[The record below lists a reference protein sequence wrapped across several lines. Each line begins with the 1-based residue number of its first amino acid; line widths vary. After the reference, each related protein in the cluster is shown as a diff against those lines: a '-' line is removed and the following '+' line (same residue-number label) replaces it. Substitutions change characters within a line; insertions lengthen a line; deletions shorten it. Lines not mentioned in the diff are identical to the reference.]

1 MMKRAGFSR
10 RAFLRD
16 SALAAGAAVLNGCTS
31 TRAAA
36 RFRKP
41 GELLRLGVI
50 GAGGQGLRDW
60 SEMVDCGN
68 VRVVA
73 MCDVDATMF
82 DGARKWYGEKGLR
95 ADFNTYSDYRKMLET
110 ERSLDAVMVAT
121 PDHTHAPAAVQ
132 AMKRGCHVYVE
143 KPLVRTIWEARYFRD
158 VAKEYGV
165 VTQMGNHGSARDGT
179 RRGIEILRS
188 GLLGNVTE
196 VHVWTNRPEISPGNT
211 WGWKQPLKRPEGS
224 DPVPPEMSWDL
235 WLGTSPARPFKK
247 GVYHRIMWRAF
258 YDFGTG
264 AFGDM
269 ACHTMNLAFRGLE
282 LGDVVAGEAVE
293 ISERFDDTYPQFSKV
308 RLTYAVRG
316 SKPPV
321 ELYWYDGY
329 RKPAAEIMPQVI
341 ATLGQVPTTGC
352 FIMGDKGVMVN
363 TDDYGEFS
371 YIALKG
377 EEKMKAISKHE
388 ACAGIPVTLPR
399 AKEQNQRRE
408 FVDACFGLMKT
419 TSDTQHAVPLVES
432 MLVGCM
438 AQRIPGK
445 IGWDASKCL
454 SDNARANALIRPFI
468 RPGWEY

>member
-1 MMKRAGFSR
+1 MRKQTIFSR
-10 RAFLRD
+10 RDFLQGT
-16 SALAAGAAVLNGCTS
+16 AMAAGAVTLNGCTS
-31 TRAAA
+31 MRPAAT
-36 RFRKP
+36 FRKP
-41 GELLRLGVI
+41 GEMLNLGVI

-68 VRVVA
+68 VRVAA
-73 MCDVDATMF
+73 MCDVDSTML
-82 DGARKWYGEKGLR
+82 DHARKWHLEKGLK
-95 ADFNTYSDYRKMLET
+95 ADFTTYADYRKMLES
-110 ERSLDAVMVAT
+110 EKALDAVVVAT
-121 PDHTHAPAAVQ
+121 PDHTHAPAAIQ

-143 KPLVRTIWEARYFRD
+143 KPLVRTVWEARYFKD
-158 VAKEYGV
+158 VAKECGV

-211 WGWKQPLKRPEGS
+211 WGWKQPLKRPEGA
-224 DPVPPEMSWDL
+224 DPIPPEMSWDL

-269 ACHTMNLAFRGLE
+269 ACHTMNLAFRGLD
-282 LGDVVAGEAVE
+282 LGEVVAGEAVE
-293 ISERFDDTYPQFSKV
+293 ISERHDDTYPLYSKV
-308 RLTYAVRG
+308 RLTYAARG
-316 SKPPV
+316 KKPPV

-329 RKPAAEIMPQVI
+329 RKPLAEIMPQVI

-377 EEKMKAISKHE
+377 EEKMKSISKHE
-388 ACAGIPVTLPR
+388 ACAGVPVTLPR
-399 AKEQNQRRE
+399 VKDQNQRRE
-408 FVDACFGLMKT
+408 FVEACFGLTKT
-419 TSDTQHAVPLVES
+419 SSGTGHSVPLVES

-445 IGWDASKCL
+445 ISWDASKCL
-454 SDNARANALIRPFI
+454 ADNAKANALVKPYI

>member
-1 MMKRAGFSR
+1 MRVS
-10 RAFLRD
+10 
-16 SALAAGAAVLNGCTS
+16 
-31 TRAAA
+31 

-41 GELLRLGVI
+41 GEMLKLGVI
-50 GAGGQGLRDW
+50 GAGGQGVRDW

-68 VRVVA
+68 VKVVA
-73 MCDVDATMF
+73 MCDTDSTML
-82 DGARKWYGEKGLR
+82 DNAKKWHIEKGLA
-95 ADFNTYSDYRKMLET
+95 ADFNTYADYRKMLES
-110 ERSLDAVMVAT
+110 EKSLDAVVVAT
-121 PDHTHAPAAVQ
+121 PDHTHAPAAIQ
-132 AMKRGCHVYVE
+132 AMRRGCHVYVE
-143 KPLVRTIWEARYFRD
+143 KPLVRTIWEARYFKD
-158 VAKEYGV
+158 VAKKSGV

-196 VHVWTNRPEISPGNT
+196 VHVWTNRPEISPGNK
-211 WGWKQPLKRPEGS
+211 WGWKQPLKRPEGA
-224 DPVPPEMSWDL
+224 DPIPPELSWDL
-235 WLGTSPARPFKK
+235 WLGTSPARPFKQ

-282 LGDVVAGEAVE
+282 LGEVTAGEAVE
-293 ISERFDDTYPQFSKV
+293 ISERYDDTFPQYSKV
-308 RLTYAVRG
+308 RLTYAARG
-316 SKPPV
+316 GKPPV
-321 ELYWYDGY
+321 DLYWYDGY

-371 YIALKG
+371 YVALKG
-377 EEKMKAISKHE
+377 EARMKSITKHE
-388 ACAGIPVTLPR
+388 ACLNIPVTLPR

-408 FVDACFGLMKT
+408 FIDACFGLTQT
-419 TSDTQHAVPLVES
+419 TSGTSHSVPLVES

-445 IGWDASKCL
+445 INWDASKCL
-454 SDNARANALIRPFI
+454 ADNAKANALIKPFI
-468 RPGWEY
+468 RPGWAY